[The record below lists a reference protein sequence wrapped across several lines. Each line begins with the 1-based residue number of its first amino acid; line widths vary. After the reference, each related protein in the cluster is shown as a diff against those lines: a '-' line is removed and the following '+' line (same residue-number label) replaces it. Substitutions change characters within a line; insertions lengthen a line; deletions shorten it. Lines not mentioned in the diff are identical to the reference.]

1 MGSLTRNFRDVPC
14 APKSTVLCLLCQS
27 SRQVSCFDN
36 ALSFH
41 HKCPEVTMDYTLATI
56 DRESQDPVAFAEW
69 LADEGFIESG
79 DQACH
84 RCGRGMGFGES
95 KHYRR
100 DEVVVRCHN
109 QRCRAYHS
117 IRSGSFFQPSPL
129 SLKQQMQLL
138 TLFTADA
145 TVSSAARALG
155 IGRKRSRTF
164 LTTVGVFG
172 VIS

>member
-1 MGSLTRNFRDVPC
+1 
-14 APKSTVLCLLCQS
+14 
-27 SRQVSCFDN
+27 
-36 ALSFH
+36 
-41 HKCPEVTMDYTLATI
+41 
-56 DRESQDPVAFAEW
+56 
-69 LADEGFIESG
+69 
-79 DQACH
+79 
-84 RCGRGMGFGES
+84 MGFGES
-95 KHYRR
+95 KHYLR

-155 IGRKRSRTF
+155 IGRKAVTNFFDNSRGVWSDF
-164 LTTVGVFG
+164 LTWDPIEFADCGEFEVDECLIRTANMILSSMFG
-172 VIS
+172 LQES

>member
-1 MGSLTRNFRDVPC
+1 
-14 APKSTVLCLLCQS
+14 
-27 SRQVSCFDN
+27 
-36 ALSFH
+36 
-41 HKCPEVTMDYTLATI
+41 MDYTLATI

-84 RCGRGMGFGES
+84 RYGRGMGFGGS

-138 TLFTADA
+138 TSSPQMLQYHQLLMHL
-145 TVSSAARALG
+145 VSG
-155 IGRKRSRTF
+155 EKRSRTF